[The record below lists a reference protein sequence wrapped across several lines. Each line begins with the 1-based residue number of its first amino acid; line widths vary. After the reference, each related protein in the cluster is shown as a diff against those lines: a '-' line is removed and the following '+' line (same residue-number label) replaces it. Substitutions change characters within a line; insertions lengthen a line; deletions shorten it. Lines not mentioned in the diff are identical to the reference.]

1 MSIET
6 DNQNLLKRLSGM
18 VKWFNNKS
26 GFGFITVCSEGEFNK
41 KDIFVH
47 YSSIRVS
54 NPQYKYLVQGEY
66 IDFTLIQP
74 ADSKHE
80 YQATDITG
88 IMGGSIMCET
98 QRLAQESPK
107 SNSEG
112 HLRKKT
118 TRSRHQRG
126 SKPTTTPTEKE

>member
-66 IDFTLIQP
+66 VDFTLIQP

-98 QRLAQESPK
+98 QRLAQIVSRSDGEVSL
-107 SNSEG
+107 
-112 HLRKKT
+112 HKKPRNRRVPNKNT
-118 TRSRHQRG
+118 I
-126 SKPTTTPTEKE
+126 PENM

>member
-66 IDFTLIQP
+66 VDFTLIQP
-74 ADSKHE
+74 ADTKHE

-107 SNSEG
+107 SNGEG
-112 HLRKKT
+112 YLRKKT
-118 TRSRHQRG
+118 TRSRDQRG

>member
-1 MSIET
+1 MEN
-6 DNQNLLKRLSGM
+6 NQNILTENTNSLLRLSGM

-26 GFGFITVCSEGEFNK
+26 GFGFITVCSEGDFNK

-66 IDFTLIQP
+66 VDFTLIQP
-74 ADSKHE
+74 TDSKHE

-98 QRLAQESPK
+98 QRLAQIVSRTDGEVP
-107 SNSEG
+107 
-112 HLRKKT
+112 
-118 TRSRHQRG
+118 RSRDRRG
-126 SKPTTTPTEKE
+126 PSKSAKIENA